1 MSANGHLVKVC
12 TDRIASMGSNDA
24 DTEEDFAEDLEM
36 LERANIVDGF
46 SYLMG
51 DSPPAVNPPDLPPD
65 GVSDGVKVAVKPKN
79 LNMVHLKH
87 PFL

>member
-1 MSANGHLVKVC
+1 MAFYIHTPHVVEVVEMSANGHLVKVC

-51 DSPPAVNPPDLPPD
+51 DSPPAVNPLICHQM
-65 GVSDGVKVAVKPKN
+65 G
-79 LNMVHLKH
+79 
-87 PFL
+87 